1 MFVLDGFGPSDG
13 AEHALGS
20 KGVEMKESV
29 HEYDVFAD
37 DLIQEDGNHSH
48 AAIGLWG
55 ITLLHVMKVAFII
68 YSGAHN
74 IQAALIATGDNT
86 FALVAQII
94 GVLVLEAT
102 ISALYMA
109 GMAGKITGRLQS
121 VIAAFFWLLGMT
133 MASAGI
139 VADSRLHAGYELGP
153 VLTWYLTTGL
163 FLAPVI
169 MVIGAV
175 LVVFTDPV
183 LSQKIANSR
192 DRADIQRDKFR
203 TAVLVEKTAHKSQR
217 IVHNIRLG
225 AQKQM
230 AIEAKKYYQSEEV
243 QGVLRETAMA
253 ALQDVMRQAG
263 IHVPGSHQTLVGG
276 RGKEPG
282 TNANGAQLHP
292 FGEND
297 SHAP

>member
-1 MFVLDGFGPSDG
+1 
-13 AEHALGS
+13 
-20 KGVEMKESV
+20 MKESV
-29 HEYDVFAD
+29 HEYDVFTD
-37 DLIQEDGNHSH
+37 DLVQEAGGPTH

-55 ITLLHVMKVAFII
+55 ITLLHVMKVAFVI

-74 IQAALIATGDNT
+74 IQAAIIATGDNT
-86 FALVAQII
+86 FALAAQII
-94 GVLVLEAT
+94 GVLVLETT
-102 ISALYMA
+102 ITALYMA

-121 VIAAFFWLLGMT
+121 VIAAFFWLLGMA

-169 MVIGAV
+169 MVIGSV

-192 DRADIQRDKFR
+192 DRAGIQREKVR
-203 TAVLVEKTAHKSQR
+203 TAVLVEKAAHKSQR

-230 AIEAKKYYQSEEV
+230 AIEAKKYYQSEDV

-263 IHVPGSHQTLVGG
+263 IHIPGNHHSLSGG
-276 RGKEPG
+276 DGKERM
-282 TNANGAQLHP
+282 TNDNGAQPGP
-292 FGEND
+292 FGQSED
-297 SHAP
+297 HAP

>member
-1 MFVLDGFGPSDG
+1 
-13 AEHALGS
+13 
-20 KGVEMKESV
+20 MKESV
-29 HEYDVFAD
+29 HEYDAFAD
-37 DLIQEDGNHSH
+37 DLIQEDGGLTH

-55 ITLLHVMKVAFII
+55 ITLLHVMKVAFVI

-74 IQAALIATGDNT
+74 IQAAMIATGSNT

-94 GVLVLEAT
+94 GVLVLEVT

-121 VIAAFFWLLGMT
+121 VIAAFFWILGMT

-169 MVIGAV
+169 MVTGAV

-203 TAVLVEKTAHKSQR
+203 TAVLVEKAAHKSQL

-253 ALQDVMRQAG
+253 ALQDVMRQSG
-263 IHVPGSHQTLVGG
+263 IHVPGSNRTLAGG
-276 RGKEPG
+276 TSKDPSS
-282 TNANGAQLHP
+282 NSNGAQPAP
-292 FGEND
+292 FGESD
-297 SHAP
+297 THAP

>member
-1 MFVLDGFGPSDG
+1 
-13 AEHALGS
+13 
-20 KGVEMKESV
+20 MKESV

-37 DLIQEDGNHSH
+37 DLIQEEGSQAQ

-55 ITLLHVMKVAFII
+55 ITLLHVMKVAFVI

-86 FALVAQII
+86 FAVVAQIV
-94 GVLVLEAT
+94 GVLVLETT

-121 VIAAFFWLLGMT
+121 VIAAFFWVLGMA

-169 MVIGAV
+169 MVVGAV

-192 DRADIQRDKFR
+192 DRADIRRDQVR
-203 TAVLVEKTAHKSQR
+203 TAVLVEKAAHKSQR

-225 AQKQM
+225 AQNQM
-230 AIEAKKYYQSEEV
+230 AIEARKYYQSEEV
-243 QGVLRETAMA
+243 QDVLRETAMA
-253 ALQDVMRQAG
+253 ALQDVMRQSG
-263 IHVPGSHQTLVGG
+263 IHVPGGHRPLTGAGKDPDPRPPMECSRTLL
-276 RGKEPG
+276 R
-282 TNANGAQLHP
+282 TSS
-292 FGEND
+292 

>member
-1 MFVLDGFGPSDG
+1 
-13 AEHALGS
+13 
-20 KGVEMKESV
+20 MKESV

-37 DLIQEDGNHSH
+37 DLIQEEGDLTY

-55 ITLLHVMKVAFII
+55 ITLLHVMKVAFVI

-74 IQAALIATGDNT
+74 IQAALIATGNNT

-102 ISALYMA
+102 ISAIYMA
-109 GMAGKITGRLQS
+109 GMAGRITGRLQS
-121 VIAAFFWLLGMT
+121 VIAAFFWVLGMT

-153 VLTWYLTTGL
+153 ALSWYLTTGL

-169 MVIGAV
+169 MVVGAV

-192 DRADIQRDKFR
+192 DRAGIEREKVR
-203 TAVLVEKTAHKSQR
+203 TAVLIEKAAHKSQR

-243 QGVLRETAMA
+243 QGVLRETAVA

-263 IHVPGSHQTLVGG
+263 IHIPASQHGLVGRNG
-276 RGKEPG
+276 NDPNVK
-282 TNANGAQLHP
+282 ANGAQPAP
-292 FGEND
+292 FGESN

>member
-1 MFVLDGFGPSDG
+1 
-13 AEHALGS
+13 
-20 KGVEMKESV
+20 MKESV

-37 DLIQEDGNHSH
+37 DLVQDESDHMH

-55 ITLLHVMKVAFII
+55 ITLLHVMKVAFVI

-74 IQAALIATGDNT
+74 IQAAMIATGDNT
-86 FALVAQII
+86 FALAAQIV
-94 GVLVLEAT
+94 GVLVLEVT

-121 VIAAFFWLLGMT
+121 VIAAFFWLLGMA

-192 DRADIQRDKFR
+192 DRAGIQREKVR
-203 TAVLVEKTAHKSQR
+203 TAVLVEKAAHKSQR

-263 IHVPGSHQTLVGG
+263 IYIPGSHHGLS
-276 RGKEPG
+276 RGSDKG
-282 TNANGAQLHP
+282 TTSSTNGAQPHP
-292 FGEND
+292 FGEGEG
-297 SHAP
+297 HAP

>member
-1 MFVLDGFGPSDG
+1 
-13 AEHALGS
+13 
-20 KGVEMKESV
+20 MKESV
-29 HEYDVFAD
+29 HEYDAFAD
-37 DLIQEDGNHSH
+37 DLMQEDGGLTH

-55 ITLLHVMKVAFII
+55 ITLLHVMKVAFVI

-74 IQAALIATGDNT
+74 IQAAIIATGDNT

-94 GVLVLEAT
+94 GVLVLEVT

-121 VIAAFFWLLGMT
+121 VIAAFFWVLGMT

-169 MVIGAV
+169 MVTGAV

-192 DRADIQRDKFR
+192 DRAGIQREKVR
-203 TAVLVEKTAHKSQR
+203 TAVLVEKAAHKSQL

-263 IHVPGSHQTLVGG
+263 IHVPGSKRTLAGG
-276 RGKEPG
+276 NSKDPILIPMERSPTLLGRATAMPPRGCS
-282 TNANGAQLHP
+282 L
-292 FGEND
+292 
-297 SHAP
+297 AP

>member
-1 MFVLDGFGPSDG
+1 
-13 AEHALGS
+13 
-20 KGVEMKESV
+20 MKESV
-29 HEYDVFAD
+29 HDYDVFAD
-37 DLIQEDGNHSH
+37 DLIQEDENLTY
-48 AAIGLWG
+48 ATIGLWG
-55 ITLLHVMKVAFII
+55 ITLLHVMKVAFVI

-74 IQAALIATGDNT
+74 IQAAIIATGDST
-86 FALVAQII
+86 FALAAQII
-94 GVLVLEAT
+94 GVLVLETT
-102 ISALYMA
+102 ITALYMA

-121 VIAAFFWLLGMT
+121 VIAAFFWLLGMG

-153 VLTWYLTTGL
+153 LLTWYLTTGL

-192 DRADIQRDKFR
+192 DRAGIERDKVR
-203 TAVLVEKTAHKSQR
+203 TAVLIEKAAHKSQL

-230 AIEAKKYYQSEEV
+230 AVEARKYYQSEEV
-243 QGVLRETAMA
+243 QDVLRQTAMA

-263 IHVPGSHQTLVGG
+263 IHIPGAPHTLPD
-276 RGKEPG
+276 RNDSDPG
-282 TNANGAQLHP
+282 LNSKANGAQPRP
-292 FGEND
+292 FGENKN
-297 SHAP
+297 HAP

>member
-1 MFVLDGFGPSDG
+1 
-13 AEHALGS
+13 
-20 KGVEMKESV
+20 MKESV

-37 DLIQEDGNHSH
+37 DLVQEEGGHAH

-55 ITLLHVMKVAFII
+55 ITLLHVMKVAFVI

-74 IQAALIATGDNT
+74 IQAAIIATGDNT
-86 FALVAQII
+86 FALAAQII
-94 GVLVLEAT
+94 GVLVLEIT
-102 ISALYMA
+102 ITALYMA

-121 VIAAFFWLLGMT
+121 VIAAFFWFLGMI

-153 VLTWYLTTGL
+153 ALTWYLTTGL

-169 MVIGAV
+169 MVIGSV
-175 LVVFTDPV
+175 LVIFTDPV

-192 DRADIQRDKFR
+192 DRADIQREKVR
-203 TAVLVEKTAHKSQR
+203 TAVLVEKAAHNSQR

-230 AIEAKKYYQSEEV
+230 AIEAKKYYQSEDV
-243 QGVLRETAMA
+243 QNVLQETAMA

-263 IHVPGSHQTLVGG
+263 IHIPGNRRGLPGEI
-276 RGKEPG
+276 GKERM
-282 TNANGAQLHP
+282 TNSIGAQSGP
-292 FGEND
+292 FVQSED
-297 SHAP
+297 HAP

>member
-1 MFVLDGFGPSDG
+1 
-13 AEHALGS
+13 
-20 KGVEMKESV
+20 MKESV
-29 HEYDVFAD
+29 HEYDAFAD
-37 DLIQEDGNHSH
+37 DLIQEEGDLSY

-55 ITLLHVMKVAFII
+55 ITLLHVMKVAFVI

-74 IQAALIATGDNT
+74 IQAAIIATGDNT

-94 GVLVLEAT
+94 GVLVLEVT

-121 VIAAFFWLLGMT
+121 VIAAFFWLLGMA

-139 VADSRLHAGYELGP
+139 VADSRLHAGYDLGP
-153 VLTWYLTTGL
+153 ILTWYLTTGL

-169 MVIGAV
+169 MVIGSV

-192 DRADIQRDKFR
+192 DRAGIEREKVR
-203 TAVLVEKTAHKSQR
+203 TAVLVEKAAHKSQR

-263 IHVPGSHQTLVGG
+263 IHI
-276 RGKEPG
+276 PG
-282 TNANGAQLHP
+282 THRSLAGKSDSIAKSNGAQPHP
-292 FGEND
+292 FGESED
-297 SHAP
+297 PAP

>member
-1 MFVLDGFGPSDG
+1 
-13 AEHALGS
+13 
-20 KGVEMKESV
+20 MKESV
-29 HEYDVFAD
+29 HEYDAFAD
-37 DLIQEDGNHSH
+37 DLIQEDGGLAQ

-55 ITLLHVMKVAFII
+55 ITLLHVMKVAFVI

-74 IQAALIATGDNT
+74 IQAAIIATGDNT

-94 GVLVLEAT
+94 GVLILEVT

-121 VIAAFFWLLGMT
+121 VIAAFFWIVGMT

-139 VADSRLHAGYELGP
+139 VADSRLHAGYPLGP

-169 MVIGAV
+169 MVTGAV

-192 DRADIQRDKFR
+192 DRAVIQREKVR
-203 TAVLVEKTAHKSQR
+203 TAVLVEQAAHKSQL

-253 ALQDVMRQAG
+253 ALQDVMRQSG
-263 IHVPGSHQTLVGG
+263 IHVPGAKRTLAGG
-276 RGKEPG
+276 GGKDSSSNP
-282 TNANGAQLHP
+282 NGAQPAP
-292 FGEND
+292 FGASD

>member
-1 MFVLDGFGPSDG
+1 
-13 AEHALGS
+13 
-20 KGVEMKESV
+20 MKESV

-37 DLIQEDGNHSH
+37 DLIQEEGDLTY

-55 ITLLHVMKVAFII
+55 ITLLHVMKVAFVI

-94 GVLVLEAT
+94 GVLILEAT

-121 VIAAFFWLLGMT
+121 VIAAFFWILGMT

-169 MVIGAV
+169 MVTGAV

-192 DRADIQRDKFR
+192 DRAGIEREKVR
-203 TAVLVEKTAHKSQR
+203 TAVLIEKAAHKSQL

-243 QGVLRETAMA
+243 QGVLRETAMV

-263 IHVPGSHQTLVGG
+263 IHVPGPHSTLPGG
-276 RGKEPG
+276 TGKDPSAS
-282 TNANGAQLHP
+282 ANGAQPAP
-292 FGEND
+292 FGKSN